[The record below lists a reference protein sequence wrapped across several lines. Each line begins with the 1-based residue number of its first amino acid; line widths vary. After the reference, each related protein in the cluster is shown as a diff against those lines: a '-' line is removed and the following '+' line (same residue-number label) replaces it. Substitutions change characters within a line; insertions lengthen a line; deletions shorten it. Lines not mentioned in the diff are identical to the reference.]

1 MFPLVENIFP
11 LLRKKSFSRQRSVF
25 KLVGNILPPLGNQR
39 VNVINYVSANGN
51 TIVFAIESI
60 SASSSCEI
68 FPPVEN
74 ICYKNNMDILIGR
87 SIFVTLKP
95 ASCS

>member
-1 MFPLVENIFP
+1 MENIFP
-11 LLRKKSFSRQRSVF
+11 LLRKKSFCRQRSVF
-25 KLVGNILPPLGNQR
+25 KLVGNILPSLGNQR

-51 TIVFAIESI
+51 TIVLTIESI

-74 ICYKNNMDILIGR
+74 ICYKNNMDILVGR
-87 SIFVTLKP
+87 SIVVTLKP
-95 ASCS
+95 VSCS